1 MSLADKVV
9 KNTAYYVLAQLFG
22 FIFPLI
28 LTPFILSSIGEVQ
41 FGLYALILGFIGL
54 FNLFD
59 LSISSSFVVFISR
72 YNVNRDYKNL
82 NEYFN
87 TGLIFYILVSL
98 LIAGAAYFFSGPLLS
113 LLNIPPE
120 LQDLASNVYN
130 IGLIIF
136 IISGT
141 FMIFTSVLISIQKM
155 YITSAVAL
163 TAGFI
168 NLILTVIALKS
179 GYGLTGIM
187 WVQLISVLL
196 TNIMYAILAKKH
208 LSELKVSLFHTR
220 IAPLK
225 EMSKFGVQMQVS
237 KLATFAAEKYDE
249 FLLAYFSVLNNVT
262 YFNVANRI
270 TRIGRLVPFQII
282 PQIAPVASELKAKND
297 DQKLKE
303 LYTDSTKYLTLTA
316 VPVFIF
322 LFVFSDLLIFTWL
335 GEGYELSSY
344 ILKIL
349 VIGQLVNMS
358 ISAPGNSVIPNTGVP
373 KYQMREGMIFLGI
386 NLIVSFL
393 LIKYYGLTG
402 AAIGNVFSTV
412 ISSLYLYFVSAKFF
426 SLKTK
431 DIFTEKQLRPLAA
444 GIISGIASG
453 VVYYFSNKFIYQ
465 PQGRISG
472 IICILVLFGFFTSV
486 YILLIN
492 KMKFL
497 DNRDKKLLSKVI
509 IKLIPVKYL
518 DEEKLN
524 RSKYRKYIVRIKK
537 LSENQ

>member
-41 FGLYALILGFIGL
+41 FGLYALVLGFIGL

-72 YNVNRDYKNL
+72 YNVSRDFKNL

-87 TGLIFYILVSL
+87 TGLIFYIIISL
-98 LIAGAAYFFSGPLLS
+98 LIAGVAYLFSEPLLS
-113 LLNIPPE
+113 LLNIPAE
-120 LQDLASNVYN
+120 LQELASNVYN

-136 IISGT
+136 IISGA

-155 YITSAVAL
+155 YITSVVAL
-163 TAGFI
+163 TVGFI
-168 NLILTVIALKS
+168 NLILTVIALQS

-187 WVQLISVLL
+187 WVQLFSVSL
-196 TNIMYAILAKKH
+196 TNIMYVILAKKH
-208 LSELKVSLFHTR
+208 LRELKINPTLTR

-282 PQIAPVASELKAKND
+282 PQIAPIASELKAKND

-303 LYTDSTKYLTLTA
+303 LYTDSAKYLTLTA

-335 GEGYELSSY
+335 GAGYELSSY

-373 KYQMREGMIFLGI
+373 KFQMREGMIFLGI
-386 NLIVSFL
+386 NLVVSFF

-426 SLKTK
+426 SLKIK
-431 DIFTEKQLRPLAA
+431 DIFSKKQLRPLAA
-444 GIISGIASG
+444 GIISGVAAG
-453 VVYYFSNKFIYQ
+453 AVYFISYIFIYQ

-472 IICILVLFGFFTSV
+472 IIYIIILSIFFTSA
-486 YILLIN
+486 YFLLIR

-509 IKLIPVKYL
+509 IKMIPEKYL
-518 DEEKLN
+518 NEEKL
-524 RSKYRKYIVRIKK
+524 SGKSYEKYIMQIKK
-537 LSENQ
+537 LSEN